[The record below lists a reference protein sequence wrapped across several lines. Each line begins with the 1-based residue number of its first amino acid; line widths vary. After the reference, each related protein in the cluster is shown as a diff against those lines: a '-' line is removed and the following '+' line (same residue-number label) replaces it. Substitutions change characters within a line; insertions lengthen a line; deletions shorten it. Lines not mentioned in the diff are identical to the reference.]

1 MRRIGAE
8 PIKLFFKLRAGSP
21 PTPPLLG
28 YSSQGQPSHGHPEN
42 KGNCLPFLKW
52 AGGKRWLVNHCLHLV
67 PAKIKTYIEPFLGS
81 GAMYFALQ
89 PRKAILADVNLELIQ
104 TYLAIKSDWKS
115 VAKGI
120 RKHHVRHSRDYYYR
134 VRSSS
139 PTELSER
146 AARLVYLNR
155 TCWNGLYRVNRQG
168 QFNVP
173 IGTKTQVCLTTDD
186 FERVHRLLSGANLV
200 RSDFERVIKMA
211 KSGDFLFVDPPY
223 TTLHSG
229 NGFVKYNEKLFSW
242 SDQVRLRDCLLQAQ
256 ERGVFFI
263 ATNADHHSIRQLY
276 SKGFCVRSVRRASLI
291 AADSDHRQSVR
302 ELLITPSE
310 VRTT

>member
-1 MRRIGAE
+1 MRRIAAE
-8 PIKLFFKLRAGSP
+8 PIKPLLKLHGGDP
-21 PTPPLLG
+21 PRPPLLG
-28 YSSQGQPSHGHPEN
+28 YSSQRRPFMDTLKN
-42 KGNCLPFLKW
+42 KRNCVPFLKW

-67 PAKIKTYIEPFLGS
+67 PAEIKTYIEPFLGS

-89 PRKAILADVNLELIQ
+89 PARAILADVNHELIQ
-104 TYLAIKSDWKS
+104 TYLAIKGDWKS
-115 VAKGI
+115 VAKAI

-173 IGTKTQVCLTTDD
+173 VGTKTQVCLATDD
-186 FERVHRLLSGANLV
+186 FEQVHRLLSGASLV
-200 RSDFERVIKMA
+200 RADFERVIKMA

-223 TTLHSG
+223 TTLHSE

-242 SDQVRLRDCLLQAQ
+242 SDQVRLHDCLMQAQ
-256 ERGVFFI
+256 KRGAFFI

-276 SKGFCVRSVRRASLI
+276 CEGFRVRSVRRASLI

-310 VRTT
+310 VKTT